1 MVAGMLCAADAAQVS
16 LVFRDSVMVNDTL
29 ITLGDIAEIRTTGG
43 PWKEVLQDFVV
54 GDAAPAGHSRFLCR
68 DDLITY
74 KLQSQ
79 LKSVQVIARG
89 AVRTCISTYHKEFSV
104 GDFNDS
110 IMKYINSVIQWPEG
124 SWTLSVLNTADKIK
138 LLDKPYRIEFRGINN
153 SRPKGQFSFQ
163 MAIIQGGKVLRG
175 PVRCAMNV
183 SLPVVIAVSPII
195 RGELITLDKCMLKT
209 IDITHYGITP
219 CDSVSQVIGKRAA
232 RQIQAGNVLTN
243 QWLQDLP
250 VVEKG
255 DAIRI
260 ISSINK
266 VKVAVDAVARESGA
280 IGEKIWAE
288 NAVSHKMVRVMIKGK
303 GQAEL

>member
-1 MVAGMLCAADAAQVS
+1 MFSIAGAVQVS

-29 ITLGDIAEIRTTGG
+29 ITLGDIAEINCTGG
-43 PWKEVLQDFVV
+43 PWKEMLQDFVV

-74 KLQSQ
+74 KMQSQ
-79 LKSVQVIARG
+79 LKSVQLIARG
-89 AVRTCISTYHKEFSV
+89 AVRTYISTNYKEFTV
-104 GDFNDS
+104 GDFDES
-110 IMKYINSVIQWPEG
+110 IMHYINSEISWPAG
-124 SWTLSVLNTADKIK
+124 SWNLSVLNTADKIK
-138 LLDKPYRIEFRGINN
+138 LLDKPYRLEFSGIINN
-153 SRPKGQFSFQ
+153 RPKGQFSFQ
-163 MAIIQGGKVLRG
+163 MAIIQGGKVVRG
-175 PVRCAMNV
+175 PVRCDMKV
-183 SLPVVIAVSPII
+183 SVPVITAASTIM
-195 RGELITLDKCMLKT
+195 RGELITPEKCVIKT
-209 IDITHYGITP
+209 IDITHYGIIP
-219 CDSVSQVIGKRAA
+219 CDSLSHVVGKRAV

-260 ISSINK
+260 ISNINK

-288 NAVSHKMVRVMIKGK
+288 NAASHKIVRVVIKSK
-303 GQAEL
+303 GYAEL